1 MGNIVIPYIVG
12 CETWFSRLRLVFLFH
27 WLPLLAGVLSARIMM
42 RFFITMGLCLGGSLL
57 GQSVANDATPVRNI
71 SAPKDFKVELL
82 YSVPKPAQGSWVA
95 MCNDDKGRIIVSD
108 QFGGLYRFTPPAPGK
123 QLKQSDIEPVPAK
136 IRAANGLLWAN
147 GGLYVA
153 VNDYERKFPSGLYRV
168 TDSDGDDKL
177 DKVVLLREM
186 FARGDHGVHAILPG
200 PNKTLYLITGNNTEP
215 LKTQTS
221 RVPLH
226 WGEDHLLPRMPD
238 GRGHNRNRLAPGG
251 IIYKVSMDG
260 KQWEIV
266 SSGYRNIYDGGVN
279 ADGELFTYDAD
290 MEYDFNTS
298 WYRPTR
304 INHVT
309 SGSMLGWRNG
319 TGKRPEFYP
328 DTLPA
333 TVNIGPGSPTGTVFG
348 YGAKFPAKYQNAF
361 FILDWSWGK
370 IHAVH
375 LKPDGSSYTGTKE
388 TFITGSPLPVT
399 DVIIRPKDGAMY
411 FTIGGRKVQ
420 SGVYRVTYTGKEST
434 APAVKRAASKDRDLR
449 HKLESFHGTQHKDA
463 VNVSWPYLDH
473 DDRFIRW
480 AAMTAVM
487 HQPVDEWK
495 DRALREKNPKK
506 RVLALLA
513 LCKVVGSDPHNR
525 KPGAGAGLPNVDRML
540 VTGVYKSLS
549 RVKWSQLNHWS
560 KLALVRTYQIALIRL
575 GLPNDRM
582 ADAIVEHLDPHFP
595 APNFEQNWLLCETL
609 AYLQAPNTAAKGIKL
624 LQEAATQE
632 EQIEYARSLRMLKE
646 GWTLKLRAAYFE
658 WFLKAANYRG
668 GASFSKFIE
677 FIRRDAQASL
687 DAKSRESLKELLAK
701 KPEQKSPFE
710 VMAQAMIG
718 RKFVK
723 EWKLEELSA
732 VSKTK
737 LKGRDFERGRKM
749 FAAGGCF
756 ACHRFAN
763 EGGMTGPDLT
773 GSGGRYSAHDLL
785 DQIINPS
792 RELNEQFVPV
802 IVKMKNGDTLS
813 GVVVNMS
820 GERVTVN
827 TDMFD
832 PNQRVNVL
840 RPQVASIEPSKISPM
855 PTGLLNLMR
864 EDEVMDLLAYLISG
878 GNRDHS
884 VFKK

>member
-1 MGNIVIPYIVG
+1 MRFIQKPKVLQMI
-12 CETWFSRLRLVFLFH
+12 TFLLLFH
-27 WLPLLAGVLSARIMM
+27 SGLLEAKSDSA
-42 RFFITMGLCLGGSLL
+42 TH
-57 GQSVANDATPVRNI
+57 VRNI
-71 SAPKDFKVELL
+71 SALKDFKVELL
-82 YSVPKPAQGSWVA
+82 YSVPKSQQGSWVA
-95 MCNDDKGRIIVSD
+95 MCNDDKGRIVVSD
-108 QFGGLYRFTPPAPGK
+108 QFGGLYRFSPPESGK
-123 QLKQSDIEPVPAK
+123 QLKVADIEKVPAK
-136 IRAANGLLWAN
+136 IRAANGLLWLN

-177 DKVVLLREM
+177 DKVVLLKEM
-186 FARGDHGVHAILPG
+186 FARGDHGVHAILRG
-200 PNKTLYLITGNNTEP
+200 PKKSLYLITGNNTEP
-215 LKTQTS
+215 LKTQAS

-251 IIYKVSMDG
+251 IIYKVSLDG
-260 KQWEIV
+260 KQWEII

-279 ADGELFTYDAD
+279 QDGELFTYDAD

-309 SGSMLGWRNG
+309 SGSMWGWRNG

-333 TVNIGPGSPTGTVFG
+333 TLNIGPGSPTGTVFG

-361 FILDWSWGK
+361 FVLDWSWGK

-375 LKPDGSSYTGTKE
+375 LRPHGSSYTGIKE

-399 DVIIRPKDGAMY
+399 DIIIHPEDGAMY

-434 APAVKRAASKDRDLR
+434 AKAIQHEQNKSRSLR
-449 HKLESFHGTQHKDA
+449 HKLERFHGVAHEDA
-463 VNVSWPYLDH
+463 LSQSWPHLSDT
-473 DDRFIRW
+473 DRFISW

-487 HQPVDEWK
+487 HQPVDQWLN
-495 DRALREKNPKK
+495 RALIEHDPNK
-506 RVLALLA
+506 RVVALLA
-513 LCKVVGSDPHNR
+513 LCKVMGKDPKNA
-525 KPGAGAGLPNVDRML
+525 KPREKTSEIDQILQSSI
-540 VTGVYKSLS
+540 YKSLGQVDW
-549 RVKWSQLNHWS
+549 VKLTHQG
-560 KLALVRTYQIALIRL
+560 KLTLLRAYQIALIRL
-575 GLPNDRM
+575 GKPNPNVVDS
-582 ADAIVEHLDPHFP
+582 IIQHLDPQFP
-595 APNFEQNWLLCETL
+595 ASNFEQNWLLCETL
-609 AYLQAPNTAAKGIKL
+609 AYLQSSNTAAKGIKL
-624 LQEAATQE
+624 LQEAVTQE
-632 EQIEYARSLRMLKE
+632 EQIEYARSLRMLKQ
-646 GWTLKLRAAYFE
+646 GWTVKLRTAYFE

-668 GASFSKFIE
+668 GASFSKFIQ
-677 FIRRDAQASL
+677 FIRSDAEATL
-687 DAKSRESLKELLAK
+687 DEASRESLKELLAK
-701 KPEQKSPFE
+701 KPKQKSPFE

-723 EWKLEELSA
+723 EWRLEELSKA
-732 VSKTK
+732 SNTK
-737 LKGRDFERGRKM
+737 LHGRSFERGRKM

-792 RELNEQFVPV
+792 SEINEQFVPV
-802 IVKMKNGDTLS
+802 VVKMKSGDTFS
-813 GVVVNMS
+813 GVVVNMN
-820 GERVTVN
+820 GERVTLN

-832 PNQRVNVL
+832 PNQRVNVM
-840 RPQVASIEPSKISPM
+840 RPQVESIEPSKISPM
-855 PTGLLNLMR
+855 PAGLLNLMR

-878 GNRDHS
+878 GDRNHK
-884 VFKK
+884 VFK

>member
-1 MGNIVIPYIVG
+1 
-12 CETWFSRLRLVFLFH
+12 
-27 WLPLLAGVLSARIMM
+27 
-42 RFFITMGLCLGGSLL
+42 
-57 GQSVANDATPVRNI
+57 
-71 SAPKDFKVELL
+71 
-82 YSVPKPAQGSWVA
+82 

-123 QLKQSDIEPVPAK
+123 KLKSEDIEPIPAK

-168 TDSDGDDKL
+168 TDSNGDDKL
-177 DKVVLLREM
+177 DKVMLLREM
-186 FARGDHGVHAILPG
+186 FARGDHGVHAILSG
-200 PNKTLYLITGNNTEP
+200 PNDSLYLITGNNTTP

-238 GRGHNRNRLAPGG
+238 GRGHNRDRLAPGG
-251 IIYKVSMDG
+251 IIYKISSDG

-266 SSGYRNIYDGGVN
+266 SSGYRNIYDGGIN

-309 SGSMLGWRNG
+309 SGSMYGWRNG

-348 YGAKFPAKYQNAF
+348 YGAKFPAKYQNAL

-375 LKPDGSSYTGTKE
+375 LEPVGSSYTGTKE

-399 DVIIRPKDGAMY
+399 DIIIHPKDGAMY
-411 FTIGGRKVQ
+411 FTTGGRKVQ
-420 SGVYRVTYTGKEST
+420 SGVYRVTYNGKEST
-434 APAVKRAASKDRDLR
+434 ADAVKRTSGHDRNLR
-449 HKLESFHGTQHKDA
+449 RKLERFHGKQHKDA
-463 VNVSWPYLDH
+463 VNESWAHLNH
-473 DDRFIRW
+473 TDRFIRW

-487 HQPVDEWK
+487 HQPVAQWQE
-495 DRALREKNPKK
+495 RALTEKNHNK

-513 LCKVVGSDPHNR
+513 LCKVIGVDPKNATAEEPAS
-525 KPGAGAGLPNVDRML
+525 KVDPAPSASIF
-540 VTGVYKSLS
+540 KSLGQ
-549 RVKWSQLNHWS
+549 VDWS
-560 KLALVRTYQIALIRL
+560 KLTHAGKLTLVRTYQIALIRL
-575 GLPNDRM
+575 GETNAETKSR
-582 ADAIVEHLDPHFP
+582 IIKHLDPNFP
-595 APNFEQNWLLCETL
+595 ASNFEQNWLLCETL
-609 AYLQAPNTAAKGIKL
+609 AYLQAPSTAAKGIKL
-624 LQEAATQE
+624 LQKAATQE
-632 EQIEYARSLRMLKE
+632 EQIEYARSLRMLKA
-646 GWTLKLRAAYFE
+646 GWTLKLRTAYFE

-677 FIRRDAQASL
+677 FIRRDAEASL
-687 DAKSRESLKELLAK
+687 DDQSRNQLKKLLAK

-718 RKFVK
+718 RNFVK
-723 EWKLEELSA
+723 EWKLEELSSA
-732 VSKTK
+732 AKTK
-737 LKGRDFERGRKM
+737 LKERNFERGRKM

-785 DQIINPS
+785 EQIIHPS
-792 RELNEQFVPV
+792 KEINEQFVPV
-802 IVKMKNGDTLS
+802 NVKMKSGETVT
-813 GVVVNMS
+813 GVVVNMN
-820 GERVTVN
+820 GDRVTVN
-827 TDMFD
+827 TDMFN
-832 PNQRVNVL
+832 PNQRVNVK
-840 RPQVASIEPSKISPM
+840 RQEVESIEPSKVSPM
-855 PTGLLNLMR
+855 PPGLLNLMQ
-864 EDEVMDLLAYLISG
+864 EDEVMDLLAYILSSG
-878 GNRDHS
+878 NPNHS
-884 VFKK
+884 LFK

>member
-1 MGNIVIPYIVG
+1 MI
-12 CETWFSRLRLVFLFH
+12 
-27 WLPLLAGVLSARIMM
+27 
-42 RFFITMGLCLGGSLL
+42 RFFITIGLCLGGTLL
-57 GQSVANDATPVRNI
+57 AQSVANDATPVRNI
-71 SAPKDFKVELL
+71 SVAKDFKVELL

-123 QLKQSDIEPVPAK
+123 QLKPSDIEKVPAK

-200 PNKTLYLITGNNTEP
+200 PKNTLYLITGNNTEP

-238 GRGHNRNRLAPGG
+238 GRGHNRSRLAPAG
-251 IIYKVSMDG
+251 IIYKVSLDG

-279 ADGELFTYDAD
+279 KDGELFTYDAD

-309 SGSMLGWRNG
+309 SGSMWGWRNG

-375 LKPDGSSYTGTKE
+375 LKPDGSSYTGKSE

-399 DVIIRPKDGAMY
+399 DVIIRPEDGAMY
-411 FTIGGRKVQ
+411 FTIGGRRVQ

-434 APAVKRAASKDRDLR
+434 APAAKRTSSKDRDLR
-449 HKLESFHGTQHKDA
+449 HKLESFHGAQHKDA
-463 VNVSWPYLDH
+463 VSQSWPHLAAG
-473 DDRFIRW
+473 DRFISW

-487 HQPVDEWK
+487 HQPVKQWQH
-495 DRALREKNPKK
+495 RALTEKDPNT
-506 RVLALLA
+506 RVVALLA
-513 LCKVVGSDPHNR
+513 LCKVVGSDPKN
-525 KPGAGAGLPNVDRML
+525 ATVDNAASKVDAKLRASIF
-540 VTGVYKSLS
+540 KSLGQ
-549 RVKWSQLNHWS
+549 VDWAKLTHTS
-560 KLALVRTYQIALIRL
+560 KLTLVRAYQIALIRL
-575 GLPNDRM
+575 GEANAGVKGR
-582 ADAIVEHLDPHFP
+582 IVKHLDPHFP

-609 AYLQAPNTAAKGIKL
+609 AYLQAPNTAAKGIQL

-632 EQIEYARSLRMLKE
+632 EQIEYARSLRMLKA
-646 GWTLKLRAAYFE
+646 GWTLELRTAYFE

-677 FIRRDAQASL
+677 FIRRDAEASL
-687 DAKSRESLKELLAK
+687 DAMSRVQLKELLAK
-701 KPEQKSPFE
+701 KPVQKSPFE

-718 RKFVK
+718 RNFVK

-732 VSKTK
+732 ASKTK
-737 LKGRDFERGRKM
+737 LKGRDFDRGRKM

-792 RELNEQFVPV
+792 REINEQFVPV
-802 IVKMKNGDTLS
+802 IVKMKNGEMLT

-820 GERVTVN
+820 GDRVTVN

-832 PNQRVNVL
+832 PNQRVNVQ
-840 RPQVASIEPSKISPM
+840 RPQVASIEPSKVSPM
-855 PTGLLNLMR
+855 PPGLLNLMR

-878 GNRDHS
+878 GDRNHK
-884 VFKK
+884 VFNK

>member
-1 MGNIVIPYIVG
+1 M
-12 CETWFSRLRLVFLFH
+12 
-27 WLPLLAGVLSARIMM
+27 LAGVFFLPIMM
-42 RFFITMGLCLGGSLL
+42 RLFLAFLLCLGALL
-57 GQSVANDATPVRNI
+57 EAQSVSDSATPVRNI
-71 SAPKDFKVELL
+71 SAPAGFKVELL
-82 YSVPKPAQGSWVA
+82 YSVPKPQQGSWVA

-123 QLKQSDIEPVPAK
+123 QLRQSDIEKVPAK

-153 VNDYERKFPSGLYRV
+153 VNDYERKFRSGLYRV

-200 PNKTLYLITGNNTEP
+200 PGNSLYLITGNNTEP

-238 GRGHNRNRLAPGG
+238 GRGHNRTRLAPAG

-260 KQWEIV
+260 KQWEVV

-309 SGSMLGWRNG
+309 SGSMWGWRNG

-348 YGAKFPAKYQNAF
+348 HGAKFPAKYQNAF

-375 LKPDGSSYTGTKE
+375 LKSQGSSYTGDSE

-399 DVIIRPKDGAMY
+399 DVIIRPEDGAMY

-420 SGVYRVTYTGKEST
+420 SGVYRVTYSGEEST
-434 APAVKRAASKDRDLR
+434 TPAVKRTQSQDRNLR
-449 HKLESFHGTQHKDA
+449 HKLERFHGRQHKDA
-463 VNVSWPYLDH
+463 VNESWTHLDH
-473 DDRFIRW
+473 ADRFIRW
-480 AAMTAVM
+480 AAMTSVM
-487 HQPVDEWK
+487 HQPVTQWQE
-495 DRALREKNPKK
+495 RALSEKNHNK
-506 RVLALLA
+506 RVVALLA
-513 LCKVVGSDPHNR
+513 LCKVVGADP
-525 KPGAGAGLPNVDRML
+525 KNVSPEEPAPKIDSA
-540 VTGVYKSLS
+540 VKASIFKSLGQ
-549 RVKWSQLNHWS
+549 VDWS
-560 KLALVRTYQIALIRL
+560 KLTHSSKLTLVRAYQIALIRL
-575 GLPNDRM
+575 GETNASVKKR
-582 ADAIVEHLDPHFP
+582 IVQQLDPHFP

-609 AYLQAPNTAAKGIKL
+609 AYLQAPNTAAKSIRL
-624 LQEAATQE
+624 LQNAATQE
-632 EQIEYARSLRMLKE
+632 EQIEYARSLRMLKA
-646 GWTLKLRAAYFE
+646 GWTLELRTAYFE

-677 FIRRDAQASL
+677 FIRRDAEASL
-687 DAKSRESLKELLAK
+687 DTKSREQLKELLAK

-710 VMAQAMIG
+710 IMAQAMIG
-718 RKFVK
+718 RNFVK
-723 EWKLEELSA
+723 QWKLEELSVA
-732 VSKTK
+732 SKTK

-792 RELNEQFVPV
+792 REINEQFVPV
-802 IVKMKNGDTLS
+802 IVKMKNGETLT
-813 GVVVNMS
+813 GVVVNMN
-820 GERVTVN
+820 GDRVTVN

-832 PNQRVNVL
+832 PNQRVNVN
-840 RPQVASIEPSKISPM
+840 RPEVESIEPSKVSPM
-855 PTGLLNLMR
+855 PPGLLNLMR
-864 EDEVMDLLAYLISG
+864 EDEVMDLLAYIISG
-878 GNRDHS
+878 GDRDHN
-884 VFKK
+884 VYKK